1 MSVYRTPV
9 RRQASIGIA
18 ALLIAVYA
26 LTGCSSP
33 PVNCGAVSGTYQA
46 LYTPVGGNC
55 GPVQNPHRVPF
66 EGGENGNQ
74 TTIQKFA
81 NGDLITDIVLMG
93 CTARMTQIFQE
104 QGSVKLKIDGSPI
117 DIEDANELRGTVT
130 MTRYDGTGAVMC
142 LGTYDA
148 TFTKNASTIAAAAQ

>member
-9 RRQASIGIA
+9 RRQASIAIA
-18 ALLIAVYA
+18 GLLIAGHA
-26 LTGCSSP
+26 LLGCTP
-33 PVNCGAVSGTYQA
+33 APTHCGAISGSYQA

-66 EGGENGNQ
+66 DGGSNGVN

-81 NGDLITDIVLMG
+81 NADVVTEIVMMG
-93 CTARMTQIFQE
+93 CTARMTQIVQE
-104 QGSVKLKIDGSPI
+104 QGAVRSKIDGSPI

-130 MTRYDGTGAVMC
+130 LTRYDGAGAVMC

-148 TFTKNASTIAAAAQ
+148 TFTKNTSTIAAAAQ